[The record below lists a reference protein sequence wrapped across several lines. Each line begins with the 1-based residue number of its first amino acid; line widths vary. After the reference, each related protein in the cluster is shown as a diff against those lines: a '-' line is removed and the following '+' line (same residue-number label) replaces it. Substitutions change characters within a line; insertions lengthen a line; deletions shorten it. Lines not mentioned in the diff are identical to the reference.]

1 MPHTADDT
9 PEPTDA
15 GPPTD
20 VVVTIAMNGVT
31 GRMGRN
37 QHLERSIVAIRDD
50 GGLVRADGSRIKVRP
65 ILVGRNEAK
74 LRDLANTYGVADV
87 STDLA
92 ATLADDSVDIYF
104 DAQTTNRRADAVALA
119 IEAGKHVYCE
129 KPLSGDA
136 ATAGELVAAS
146 RKAGIKAGIVQDKL
160 FLPGLVKLR
169 RLLDSG
175 FFGRILSVRIEFG
188 YWVFEGHVEPSQ
200 RPSWNYRTDDGGGI
214 VLDMFPHWQYVVE
227 ELFGTIESVVVLA
240 ATHIPERIDESGAA
254 YDATADDAAYGI
266 MQLDNGVV
274 VQVNSSWTTR
284 VRRDELVTFHV
295 DGTDG
300 SAVAG
305 LRDCVQQ
312 HRSATPRPVWNPDI
326 PNPIDFRSTWLDVP
340 STGDYGNG
348 FREQWERY
356 LRHVVDDESFP
367 WTFERAAR
375 GIDLVA
381 AALRSNAERRW
392 VRLDEVGT

>member
-1 MPHTADDT
+1 MPRITDDSR
-9 PEPTDA
+9 ERKDA
-15 GPPTD
+15 GSGD
-20 VVVTIAMNGVT
+20 VIVTIAMNGVT

-37 QHLERSIVAIRDD
+37 QHLERSIVAIRDA
-50 GGLVRADGSRIKVRP
+50 GGLVRSAGGRIHVRP

-74 LRDLANTYGVADV
+74 LRDLASTYEVSDI

-92 ATLADDSVDIYF
+92 ATLADDSVDVYF
-104 DAQTTNRRADAVALA
+104 DAQTTNCRADAVRLA
-119 IEAGKHVYCE
+119 IDAGKHVYCE
-129 KPLSGDA
+129 KPLSDQA
-136 ATAGELVAAS
+136 ATARELAVAAS
-146 RKAGIKAGIVQDKL
+146 KAGIKAGIVQDKL

-188 YWVFEGHVEPSQ
+188 YWVFEGHDEPAQ
-200 RPSWNYRTDDGGGI
+200 RPSWNYRAAEGGGI

-240 ATHIPERIDESGAA
+240 TTHVPERIDEAGAA
-254 YDATADDAAYGI
+254 YAATADDAAYGI

-295 DGTDG
+295 DGTGG

-326 PNPIDFRSTWLDVP
+326 PNPIDFRATWLDVP
-340 STGDYGNG
+340 STREYENG

-356 LRHVVDDESFP
+356 LRHVVDDEPFP
-367 WTFERAAR
+367 WTFERATR
-375 GIDLVA
+375 GTDLVA
-381 AALRSNAERRW
+381 AALRSSAERRW
-392 VRLDEVGT
+392 VRLDEVQT